1 MKGRSWREVRAEALE
16 RYPEMGSEAVEQGR
30 ARVRAEN
37 VARIRGHE
45 LATLRKETGLTQ
57 GDVARVLGVSQAR
70 VSQIE
75 NGQVDSL
82 DVLRA
87 YAAAL
92 GGEVA
97 VIVRR
102 GDVSVEVA

>member
-1 MKGRSWREVRAEALE
+1 MKGRSWREVRAEALVRQPWLGTE
-16 RYPEMGSEAVEQGR
+16 EAEEAR
-30 ARVRAEN
+30 AGVRAEN
-37 VARIRGHE
+37 LARIRGNE
-45 LATLRKETGLTQ
+45 LAGLRRAAGLTQ
-57 GDVARVLGVSQAR
+57 ADVAAALGVSQAR

-75 NGQVDSL
+75 HGRVDSL

-92 GGEVA
+92 GGEVS

-102 GDVSVEVA
+102 GDVTVKVA

>member
-16 RYPEMGSEAVEQGR
+16 RQPWLGTSEAEEGR
-30 ARVRAEN
+30 AQVREEN
-37 VARIRGHE
+37 TARIRGHE
-45 LATLRKETGLTQ
+45 LARLRRSAGLTQ
-57 GDVARVLGVSQAR
+57 AGVAAALGVSQAR

-75 NGQVDSL
+75 HGQVDSL

-92 GGEVA
+92 GGEVS
-97 VIVRR
+97 VIVQR
-102 GDVSVEVA
+102 GDVTVKVA

>member
-1 MKGRSWREVRAEALE
+1 MKGRSWREARAEAME
-16 RYPEMGSEAVEQGR
+16 RQPWLGTPEAEDQR

-37 VARIRGHE
+37 TARVRGHE
-45 LATLRKETGLTQ
+45 LAGLRRSAGLTQ
-57 GDVARVLGVSQAR
+57 ADVAASLGVSQAR

-75 NGQVDSL
+75 HGQVDSL

-92 GGEVA
+92 GGEVS
-97 VIVRR
+97 VVVRR
-102 GDVSVEVA
+102 GDVTVKVA

>member
-1 MKGRSWREVRAEALE
+1 MKGRSWREVRAEACE
-16 RYPEMGSEAVEQGR
+16 RYPRMTSEEAEQAR

-37 VARIRGHE
+37 IARIRGHE
-45 LATLRKETGLTQ
+45 LAALRREAGLTQ
-57 GDVARVLGVSQAR
+57 GGVAAALGVSQAR
-70 VSQIE
+70 ISQIE
-75 NGQVDSL
+75 HGQVDSL

-92 GGEVA
+92 GGEVS

-102 GDVSVEVA
+102 GDTAVKVA